1 MSRARTHGFTLI
13 EVLVALTIVAL
24 AAAALTHALRSGI
37 DTTAHLR
44 DRLFAQ
50 WVAENRLTETRLAP
64 QLAPLG
70 STSGEVEFGTQRWR
84 WRQQISPTPFEG
96 VRRIAIEV
104 RRGADLESSAALA
117 TLEGFQGDA
126 LLDRGRTDAAWD
138 AAQRG
143 QN

>member
-84 WRQQISPTPFEG
+84 WRQHDIAFWDNRLTQHYATADYMPHRRVMHRATILGDKPF
-96 VRRIAIEV
+96 
-104 RRGADLESSAALA
+104 
-117 TLEGFQGDA
+117 
-126 LLDRGRTDAAWD
+126 
-138 AAQRG
+138 
-143 QN
+143 

>member
-70 STSGEVEFGTQRWR
+70 STSGEAEFGTQRWR
-84 WRQQISPTPFEG
+84 WRQQIRPTPFKG

-104 RRGADLESSAALA
+104 RRGADLESAAALA